1 MERSSIV
8 MDKNLPRGQE
18 RINVL
23 LWEMINSCL
32 SYKNCHWK
40 AIEEWDNKCEN
51 YLG

>member
-1 MERSSIV
+1 MERPRIV

-32 SYKNCHWK
+32 SYKSSPWK
-40 AIEEWDNKCEN
+40 ASEDWDNKWED